1 MPRPAPVPAPRVSP
15 ASPPA
20 RRWLPAVLAVLA
32 ALVLALPALALP
44 ARALAAAP
52 GPDGTAAA
60 GPVVLVGT
68 GGLRWSDVSAD
79 ATPVLA
85 GLAGEGAVGTVA
97 VRSVFTAA
105 CPGDGWL
112 GLSAGRRATDF
123 DGTSAEHVR
132 AACAPLSDPVPDPVT
147 ADGPAD
153 ATADG
158 APAPAQQPDA
168 ERYRAIAAAG
178 TFGASPGLL
187 GDALRGGGA
196 STLALGP
203 GAAIALAGRDGS
215 VPAYAGPTGPTADGW
230 EPAELAERVREAV
243 AGGTDLLVVDAG
255 AVRDPADL
263 PAEEEPPAASRAEQV
278 AAVEARVAAVREA
291 LTAAGAD
298 PATGASTLLVASL
311 ADAGR
316 TAHLQY
322 AGAVG
327 AAPVGGDLY
336 DGLLESRST
345 RQTGIVQTTDLTPTL
360 LALALGGDHGTPG
373 LVGAPVG
380 STEAG
385 TSAAERVEKVRDLD
399 LAAQAVQPLV
409 QPFYTGWVL
418 SQVVLYA
425 VATFALRRSWGG
437 PRGRRRVLAW
447 LRALAV
453 VYGAVPASTFLANT
467 LPWWRA
473 EGSHLLAVTGACA
486 LHVALITA
494 LALLGPW
501 RRSPLG
507 PLGVVGAV
515 TAGVLT
521 VDVLTGSRLITS
533 SLNGLQ
539 PVVAG
544 RFYGLGNA
552 QFALFATGTLLAL
565 VAVADALVRRGRR
578 RAAVVVVAVVGAAA
592 VWVNGVP
599 GADFGGPPASV
610 PAFGL
615 LALYVAGVRIT
626 WRRVLLLL
634 AGTVVVI
641 TSIALVDWLR
651 PVDDQ
656 THLGR
661 FVQTVLDG
669 GAWQVVERKA
679 LQNWRIL
686 VGSWLTLVL
695 PFAAAFTAFVLARP
709 GAVGVSALQR
719 AYDRHPV
726 LKPGMVCLGVLLVIG
741 FAVNDSGTAIPAVG
755 LMLALPLLTAACTQV
770 LALAERPAPGAPEAA
785 TASASPAPRP

>member
-15 ASPPA
+15 ASPA
-20 RRWLPAVLAVLA
+20 TRRWLPAVLAVLA
-32 ALVLALPALALP
+32 ALALALPALVLP
-44 ARALAAAP
+44 ARALAATP
-52 GPDGTAAA
+52 GPDAAGGAAA

-132 AACAPLSDPVPDPVT
+132 AACAPLPV
-147 ADGPAD
+147 PAD
-153 ATADG
+153 APADG
-158 APAPAQQPDA
+158 APGPAQQPDA
-168 ERYRAIAAAG
+168 ERFRAIAAAG

-187 GDALRGGGA
+187 GDALADGGA
-196 STLALGP
+196 TTLALGP

-215 VPAYAGPTGPTADGW
+215 VPAYAGPSGDAW

-243 AGGTDLLVVDAG
+243 DAGTDLLVVDAG

-263 PAEEEPPAASRAEQV
+263 PAEEEPSAASRAEQV

-291 LTAAGAD
+291 LAGAGAD
-298 PATGASTLLVASL
+298 PATGASTLLVTSL

-327 AAPVGGDLY
+327 AAPVGGDVY
-336 DGLLESRST
+336 DGLLGSRST

-360 LALALGGDHGTPG
+360 LALVLGGDHGTPG

-385 TSAAERVEKVRDLD
+385 ASAAERVEKVRDLD

-425 VATFALRRSWGG
+425 LATVALRRSWGG

-486 LHVALITA
+486 LYVTLITA

-552 QFALFATGTLLAL
+552 QFALFATGTLLAV

-578 RAAVVVVAVVGAAA
+578 RAAVAVVAVVGAAA

-615 LALYVAGVRIT
+615 LALHVAGVRIT

-686 VGSWLTLVL
+686 IGSWLTLVL

-726 LKPGMVCLGVLLVIG
+726 LKPGTACLGVLLVIG

-770 LALAERPAPGAPEAA
+770 LALEERPAPSRPSEP
-785 TASASPAPRP
+785 TPSPLR